1 MAPRRPSLRDYWTVI
16 IIIIIIIIII
26 RLSNRPGGYLAIAEN
41 LKLKEGNI
49 FQRLF
54 LL

>member
-1 MAPRRPSLRDYWTVI
+1 MAPRRPSLRDYWTV

>member
-16 IIIIIIIIII
+16 IIIIFIIM
-26 RLSNRPGGYLAIAEN
+26 LSNRPGGYLAIAEN